1 MKHWKKIVGIGF
13 AVGVFALG
21 DGLASAM
28 PGTGVPSAV
37 ADSASATPPVVDVQ
51 YYPYPYPYAYGY
63 PCVFPFRCGYG
74 YYGRGYY
81 GRGYYGRG
89 YGYGGGGRGFAG
101 RGGHR

>member
-1 MKHWKKIVGIGF
+1 MRNWTRIIGIGL
-13 AVGVFALG
+13 AVGVFGLG

-28 PGTGVPSAV
+28 PGNGVPAAV
-37 ADSASATPPVVDVQ
+37 VDQASTAAPVVEAQ
-51 YYPYPYPYAYGY
+51 YYPYPYPYYGY

-89 YGYGGGGRGFAG
+89 YYGRGYGGRGFAG
-101 RGGHR
+101 GRGHR